1 MCQPGWKQG
10 LGENGDTCICMAESV
25 GCSSGTITT
34 LLVGYTPIQ
43 NTKFTVSKKRNVNQH
58 YFWYPPQL
66 SPCQLDTYL
75 FICQNQ
81 SDLFHRH

>member
-43 NTKFTVSKKRNVNQH
+43 NKKLKKKKRNAGFVAVDHHNFYNH
-58 YFWYPPQL
+58 
-66 SPCQLDTYL
+66 SG
-75 FICQNQ
+75 
-81 SDLFHRH
+81 